1 MTMTWD
7 EWEAIYKPTT
17 DNAYVTFLDIPEGT
31 SPFNVWTLVDNDP
44 NSNYTDIQNGYR
56 RINNLGYYVTEN
68 SWSEDVLVTNA

>member
-7 EWEAIYKPTT
+7 EWEDTYKPTT

-31 SPFNVWTLVDNDP
+31 SPFNVWSLVDNDP
-44 NSNYTDIQNGYR
+44 NSTYTDIQNGYR
-56 RINNLGYYVTEN
+56 RINNLGYYVTEV